1 MKEATMKKNGSN
13 IMILTLLMFFLT
25 SAALAQYPVI
35 SSEQLRSLM
44 EGTKNGLLV
53 DVRMPEEYQAA
64 HIPGAINI
72 PADRI
77 RADRNLLPKDR
88 ATQIALYCRGI
99 G

>member
-1 MKEATMKKNGSN
+1 MIKKSSN
-13 IMILTLLMFFLT
+13 INILMLLTLFLT
-25 SAALAQYPVI
+25 SAALAQSRVI
-35 SSEQLRSLM
+35 SSEQLQSLM
-44 EGTKNGLLV
+44 KGKTSVALI

-77 RADRNLLPKDR
+77 QADRNLLPKDKT
-88 ATQIALYCRGI
+88 TQLVIYCRGV